1 MESDYYRIRMV
12 SETSENNY
20 IVRNFVIQ
28 SIQDDYEL
36 SVRMFENPMWPDM
49 ANPRSIYD
57 FAVRVHERCAQYRNG
72 PIVVVDRYGGFQ
84 ACQFCCISSLAM
96 QLEYDQTANVYTY
109 AKLYHNKR
117 PGIWSSYEDIR
128 QIYRILSY
136 MPKELGLLKC
146 TELRTEFDDAAI
158 MTATPDL
165 YSKICSNGSINTHLN
180 SGGGGGVASGANG
193 DGNESAPTGNGTNGG
208 LPMGGGTTATAT
220 SVQNGGTVIVKMNSE
235 DNDELSVVVATSNH
249 LNLDHNQS

>member
-1 MESDYYRIRMV
+1 MSHTFLF
-12 SETSENNY
+12 SLP
-20 IVRNFVIQ
+20 
-28 SIQDDYEL
+28 L
-36 SVRMFENPMWPDM
+36 SHTP
-49 ANPRSIYD
+49 
-57 FAVRVHERCAQYRNG
+57 
-72 PIVVVDRYGGFQ
+72 RYGGFQ

-109 AKLYHNKR
+109 AKLFHNKR

-146 TELRTEFDDAAI
+146 TELRTEFDEAAI

-180 SGGGGGVASGANG
+180 SGPGQGGGGGP
-193 DGNESAPTGNGTNGG
+193 DGGPTGNGTERNGG
-208 LPMGGGTTATAT
+208 PPQATAI
-220 SVQNGGTVIVKMNSE
+220 QNGGTVIVKMNGE

-249 LNLDHNQS
+249 LNLDHNQT

>member
-1 MESDYYRIRMV
+1 MLLIYY
-12 SETSENNY
+12 
-20 IVRNFVIQ
+20 
-28 SIQDDYEL
+28 
-36 SVRMFENPMWPDM
+36 
-49 ANPRSIYD
+49 
-57 FAVRVHERCAQYRNG
+57 C
-72 PIVVVDRYGGFQ
+72 RYGGFQ

-180 SGGGGGVASGANG
+180 SGGGGGVAGGANG

-208 LPMGGGTTATAT
+208 LPMGGGTTTTAS